1 MMEWANLVPEA
12 LPHDRLDVSI
22 VGSGIDRRTVTIEPR
37 GKRYEEIFNE
47 TVSL

>member
-1 MMEWANLVPEA
+1 MEWANLVPEA
-12 LPHDRLDVSI
+12 LPKDRLDVSI
-22 VGSGIDRRTVTIEPR
+22 LGSGMDARTVTIEPK